1 MSSARR
7 LLVPGLIAGALIRVL
22 LMPLLGTGDV
32 DIWKV
37 WTFAA
42 SYSPTSVYGVG
53 GHPTERRLLKWQGI
67 EMVVDYPPV
76 TIAELGLVGRLYRSV
91 HPLFED
97 SKTLN
102 AFIKLPGVVAEALA
116 IAAILTVGRRKWGP
130 DVASWMALAF
140 WLNPGV
146 LIDGPILGYLD
157 AQMAIPAAMALVA
170 ASIGPAW
177 LAGVLAAVAV
187 LTKAQAVFVLPMLV
201 AVLVRSNG
209 GVQLGRLA
217 AAGTGAA
224 VTSALVVLPYIVRG
238 AWANLTQ
245 ALGRLA
251 MHDSLSANNANIWWI
266 FTWILRVN
274 DVWGEWGGRRA
285 LTQNL
290 RILAI
295 SRTIELG
302 YPNPRTIGLILV
314 GGAVAFALWRA
325 RRPLTLAAAAALSGW
340 CAYAYTVL
348 AAQVHENHLYLAIPF
363 FTIAAALDR
372 RYRGPMWI
380 VAAMLTVNLMLFYG
394 LGRELP
400 MPLDRGWTG
409 IDMSVILACANVVAF
424 IWTTRVVAR
433 ATKTA

>member
-1 MSSARR
+1 LLQARR
-7 LLVPGLIAGALIRVL
+7 FLVPGLIAGALIRVL
-22 LMPLLGTGDV
+22 VMPLLGTGDV

-37 WTFAA
+37 WTFSA
-42 SYSPTSVYGVG
+42 SYNPTSVYGVG
-53 GHPTERRLLKWQGI
+53 GHPTERRILKWQGL

-76 TIAELGLVGRLYRSV
+76 TIAELALVGRVYRSV

-102 AFIKLPGVVAEALA
+102 ALIKLPGVAAETLA
-116 IAAILTVGRRKWGP
+116 VVAILTLGRRRWGP
-130 DVASWMALAF
+130 EPSSWMALAF
-140 WLNPGV
+140 WLNPAV

-170 ASIGPAW
+170 ASVGSAW
-177 LAGVLAAVAV
+177 VAGVLAATAV
-187 LTKAQAVFVLPMLV
+187 LTKAQVVFVLPILA
-201 AVLVRSNG
+201 AVLVRTTR
-209 GVQLGRLA
+209 GVQPGRLA
-217 AAGTGAA
+217 AAGAGAM
-224 VTSALVVLPYIVRG
+224 VTSAIVVLPYLVRG

-302 YPNPRTIGLILV
+302 YPSPRAIGLVLV
-314 GGAVAFALWRA
+314 GAAIAWALWRA
-325 RRPLTLAAAAALSGW
+325 RRPLTLAAAAALAGW

-372 RYRGPMWI
+372 RYRVPMWI
-380 VAAMLTVNLMLFYG
+380 VSAIFTVNLVLFYG

-409 IDMSVILACANVVAF
+409 IDMSVILACVNVVAF

-433 ATKTA
+433 ATRTQ